1 VPDGYANF
9 LRDKDSAPPK
19 HHPYLVRWVRDF
31 LQFAQ
36 AHPGYTFEQT
46 LDLYLAEVGRR
57 VEIQPWQ
64 VQQAADAV
72 RI

>member
-1 VPDGYANF
+1 MDTPTL
-9 LRDKDSAPPK
+9 LRDKDLALPK
-19 HHPYLVRWVRDF
+19 HHLYLVRWVRDF

-57 VEIQPWQ
+57 VGSKPWQ
-64 VQQAADAV
+64 IRQAADAV